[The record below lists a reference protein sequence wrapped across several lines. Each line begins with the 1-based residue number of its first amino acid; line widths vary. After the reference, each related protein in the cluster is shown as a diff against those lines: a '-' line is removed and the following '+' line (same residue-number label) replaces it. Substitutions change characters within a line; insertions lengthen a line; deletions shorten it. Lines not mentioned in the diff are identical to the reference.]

1 MSKKPIAMDHLKQVI
16 QLAKDK
22 VPIKEIVRRT
32 GISRNSVRK
41 YLHKLRNK
49 PLSSL
54 SDKELADIAYDNELL
69 EQNTLRLQTVI
80 HFCKYAASE
89 LSRTGVDRQLLW
101 RDYLDKHPDGYC
113 YSQFCYHLQGYL
125 KNSDLSMHM
134 EYNPGDII
142 MVDFAGKKM
151 HYVEEATGECIP
163 AEIFLA
169 ILPYCGLIF
178 CYAVNSQK
186 TEDLIRCFNAM
197 LRFFGG
203 TPATILCDNLKTAV
217 SRASR
222 YEPVFTEM
230 CNQLGEH
237 YNTTFSATRPYSPRD
252 KAMVEKAVSITYKN
266 IYATLRNR
274 TFTSLKSLNIAIEE
288 QLASWH
294 RYPSEWNPEKF
305 ISEALLIDE
314 SVAAY
319 IKKVLARNEYPE
331 KNYRACQGIL
341 NYKNRVGDTRL
352 INACKRADSFS
363 IYNYGII
370 ERILKSKADFIPL
383 EDEKNTQSK
392 SIMPQHE
399 NIRGGEY
406 YQ

>member
-1 MSKKPIAMDHLKQVI
+1 MDHLKQVI

>member
-1 MSKKPIAMDHLKQVI
+1 MPKKPIAMDHLKQVI

-101 RDYLDKHPDGYC
+101 REYLDKYPNGYC

-125 KNSDLSMHM
+125 RNSDLSMHM

-169 ILPYCGLIF
+169 ILPYCGLTF

-186 TEDLIRCFNAM
+186 TEDLILCFNAM

-230 CNQLGEH
+230 CNQLGDH
-237 YNTTFSATRPYSPRD
+237 YNTTFSATRPYSRVIRPWLKKRL
-252 KAMVEKAVSITYKN
+252 VSPIKTSMLRC
-266 IYATLRNR
+266 ATEL
-274 TFTSLKSLNIAIEE
+274 S
-288 QLASWH
+288 
-294 RYPSEWNPEKF
+294 
-305 ISEALLIDE
+305 
-314 SVAAY
+314 
-319 IKKVLARNEYPE
+319 
-331 KNYRACQGIL
+331 
-341 NYKNRVGDTRL
+341 RV
-352 INACKRADSFS
+352 
-363 IYNYGII
+363 
-370 ERILKSKADFIPL
+370 
-383 EDEKNTQSK
+383 
-392 SIMPQHE
+392 
-399 NIRGGEY
+399 
-406 YQ
+406 

>member
-1 MSKKPIAMDHLKQVI
+1 
-16 QLAKDK
+16 
-22 VPIKEIVRRT
+22 
-32 GISRNSVRK
+32 
-41 YLHKLRNK
+41 
-49 PLSSL
+49 
-54 SDKELADIAYDNELL
+54 
-69 EQNTLRLQTVI
+69 
-80 HFCKYAASE
+80 
-89 LSRTGVDRQLLW
+89 
-101 RDYLDKHPDGYC
+101 
-113 YSQFCYHLQGYL
+113 
-125 KNSDLSMHM
+125 
-134 EYNPGDII
+134 
-142 MVDFAGKKM
+142 M

>member
-1 MSKKPIAMDHLKQVI
+1 
-16 QLAKDK
+16 
-22 VPIKEIVRRT
+22 
-32 GISRNSVRK
+32 
-41 YLHKLRNK
+41 
-49 PLSSL
+49 
-54 SDKELADIAYDNELL
+54 
-69 EQNTLRLQTVI
+69 
-80 HFCKYAASE
+80 
-89 LSRTGVDRQLLW
+89 
-101 RDYLDKHPDGYC
+101 
-113 YSQFCYHLQGYL
+113 
-125 KNSDLSMHM
+125 MHM

>member
-186 TEDLIRCFNAM
+186 TEDLILCFNAM